1 MKKVSFLSPTNPSF
15 SGWKRKKNTPPTPQK
30 KPNKNNFH
38 FWINSL
44 EPVFQNMSDWWIKSK
59 NQKKNI
65 LSLVFLMILKH
76 EKQTD
81 LETWRASY
89 RNLCILYVHITVFNV
104 FIVFSPFYISDLTT
118 CYDVVCP
125 ADGDI
130 SGFSLGSVC
139 MWIWYWCLS
148 DQSCLNKKKMTQNQQ
163 HHFDPGLKFRS
174 DVFKKLAHH
183 SYNLSH
189 KHCGIGWIEGIT
201 EILKYILHNI

>member
-1 MKKVSFLSPTNPSF
+1 ML
-15 SGWKRKKNTPPTPQK
+15 
-30 KPNKNNFH
+30 
-38 FWINSL
+38 
-44 EPVFQNMSDWWIKSK
+44 
-59 NQKKNI
+59 
-65 LSLVFLMILKH
+65 ILKH

-130 SGFSLGSVC
+130 SGFSLDQFVSES
-139 MWIWYWCLS
+139 WYWCLS

-201 EILKYILHNI
+201 EILKYILHNILKIQSFIKMTIHLIEGISTKNYVLKKNQHFTLLLLFDEFFKVINIQSRRQFWWVYP